1 MQNKDI
7 IGRNNSTKQKQEQ
20 LVKARTNQRSNI
32 SEEAGNL
39 NFNLF
44 NYKKRRKEIESYG
57 IFEGENKTAIYQ

>member
-7 IGRNNSTKQKQEQ
+7 IGRNNSTNQK
-20 LVKARTNQRSNI
+20 SNI